1 MCLKNFSA
9 KNSRIDPSKVVAVV
23 IYPEVE
29 YPSVKCHVMFLF
41 SMISFSFK
49 DFFFK
54 FETGVQI
61 EMIEEKS

>member
-9 KNSRIDPSKVVAVV
+9 KNSRIDPSKVVVVV

-41 SMISFSFK
+41 SLISFSFK
-49 DFFFK
+49 
-54 FETGVQI
+54 ETGVQI
-61 EMIEEKS
+61 ELIEEKS